1 MLHIVPGRDA
11 ARGSP
16 PKGTSFIVSATNLLT
31 PENLEADSSV
41 ERCASNAGSWE
52 STDAWDWKSLGAGWF
67 LTAPHCRP
75 RARSHGTFHHL
86 VSCFP
91 RNMQDRLLASMADTT
106 TMSGQGKLKL
116 THSAL
121 KERWPT
127 EQKQEMPT
135 AVGPMEETREF

>member
-16 PKGTSFIVSATNLLT
+16 PKGTSLIVSATNLLT

-41 ERCASNAGSWE
+41 EHQASNAGSWE

-75 RARSHGTFHHL
+75 RAL
-86 VSCFP
+86 KPWCLPPLFP
-91 RNMQDRLLASMADTT
+91 ASPEICKA
-106 TMSGQGKLKL
+106 GCWQ
-116 THSAL
+116 AW
-121 KERWPT
+121 RPP
-127 EQKQEMPT
+127 QP
-135 AVGPMEETREF
+135 